1 MVTIGD
7 AVFGVAR
14 VGDAVFGVI
23 LLLFLV
29 FGYRK
34 GLSIGLFTVIGLVV
48 LVVLVVVFAAPV
60 GRAIGGRFGWQEQ
73 AVSFSGF
80 AVLLGVGLL
89 LFLGLRIVLNR
100 LLLRWPGGFMSSVAG
115 ALIWGT
121 LGLVFI
127 VLCLSVLLVS
137 HSDTFYK
144 VAYERSAVCE
154 GIFDKAP
161 LMRDL
166 KARIDRI
173 SKRKPTVRKHDYEKM
188 LDTKGSDDES
198 ETEDP

>member
-7 AVFGVAR
+7 AVFGVAK

-34 GLSIGLFTVIGLVV
+34 GMSIGLFTVTGLVV

-60 GRAIGGRFGWQEQ
+60 GRAIGGRFGWQERMT
-73 AVSFSGF
+73 SSTGF
-80 AVLLGVGLL
+80 VILLGVGLL
-89 LFLGLRIVLNR
+89 LFFGLRILLRR

-144 VAYERSAVCE
+144 VAYERSAVCQR
-154 GIFDKAP
+154 IFDKVP

-173 SKRKPTVRKHDYEKM
+173 SEREPTVRKHDYEKM
-188 LDTKGSDDES
+188 LDTKGSDDEA
-198 ETEDP
+198 ETDP